1 MRKKVIVIIILI
13 CIVIFISASFF
24 NATEVLKEI
33 ITRIIGKISEIIN
46 NGMIQIRSALR
57 RSSNWIKALVGM
69 DDYTL
74 PGGKD
79 AQMCTFVISQDQYLS
94 IEKEIDNAINLG
106 EGGYNRLVI
115 KKMLLTYYSSICTRD
130 TQILLA
136 LDDNEKME
144 DFSDA
149 EGTFEKVTS
158 SDIGEDGDN
167 TYISTYGIVEL
178 YQDGI
183 VDDEHKMI
191 YLPPETDDATK
202 NKETISAVVSD
213 AKSGSKDADNA
224 KKALKRC
231 YTIENIGEITMYA
244 EDTTKVKEQ
253 SSYDG
258 ESLSETRE
266 NEDSQYSKINLK
278 YQQYSNEYTVPVEF
292 LVSLL
297 NLTGSTDF
305 IDGFSKLQY
314 DSYIRMGVYET
325 GSQTQVIQEKT
336 SKATTELK
344 GEMTS
349 SGDINI
355 ANLEDL
361 KKKFPNGKYW
371 GGTTSNGYGNDYDEV
386 RDYARCTTQQDNGCV
401 SPYFDGG
408 RQCFGFARKIA
419 YDYYGT
425 LVSTWQKVNGA
436 AGIKPGDVVRFDLS
450 GKNPING
457 THSAW
462 VVAVNNNELTLV
474 ECNLSKCN
482 ITWGRKCDTS
492 KVIYYRKAPYAI
504 GDTNDPHNSTKN
516 EISTQTIN
524 TNTTQNSD
532 SEVNYSETKDLVE
545 KTTTTKTVRN
555 YEMDIIEVDN
565 WYVKLSKNN
574 KKEQSVSA
582 KVWNDKEELID
593 ANYEIQKDNTG
604 INSDSVSFGDVKL
617 TDESASVKRDD
628 EGPIETSIGS
638 SRTNRKWKV

>member
-69 DDYTL
+69 DNYTL

-231 YTIENIGEITMYA
+231 YTIENIGETTMYA

-325 GSQTQVIQEKT
+325 GSKTQVIQEKT

-349 SGDINI
+349 SGERNI
-355 ANLEDL
+355 ANLED
-361 KKKFPNGKYW
+361 
-371 GGTTSNGYGNDYDEV
+371 
-386 RDYARCTTQQDNGCV
+386 
-401 SPYFDGG
+401 
-408 RQCFGFARKIA
+408 
-419 YDYYGT
+419 
-425 LVSTWQKVNGA
+425 
-436 AGIKPGDVVRFDLS
+436 
-450 GKNPING
+450 
-457 THSAW
+457 
-462 VVAVNNNELTLV
+462 
-474 ECNLSKCN
+474 
-482 ITWGRKCDTS
+482 
-492 KVIYYRKAPYAI
+492 
-504 GDTNDPHNSTKN
+504 
-516 EISTQTIN
+516 
-524 TNTTQNSD
+524 
-532 SEVNYSETKDLVE
+532 
-545 KTTTTKTVRN
+545 
-555 YEMDIIEVDN
+555 
-565 WYVKLSKNN
+565 
-574 KKEQSVSA
+574 
-582 KVWNDKEELID
+582 
-593 ANYEIQKDNTG
+593 
-604 INSDSVSFGDVKL
+604 
-617 TDESASVKRDD
+617 
-628 EGPIETSIGS
+628 
-638 SRTNRKWKV
+638 